1 MRLTLT
7 GRQFDIT
14 PTIEDLVEKRL
25 AKIERR
31 LNAAALS
38 AQVVLSREKNRYVV
52 EITVHAKQDH
62 MLHGVGT
69 GTTWSTALT
78 GAVQKLVQQADKIK
92 GKWQVRKR
100 GTPTLR
106 KLSRV

>member
-7 GRQFDIT
+7 GRQVDIT
-14 PTIEDLVEKRL
+14 PVLKKLVEKRL

-31 LNAAALS
+31 LNDAAVS
-38 AQVVLSREKNRYVV
+38 AQVVLSREKNRCVV
-52 EITVHAKQDH
+52 ELTVHARGDH
-62 MLHGVGT
+62 MLHGFGST
-69 GTTWSTALT
+69 ASWSTSLT
-78 GAVQKLVQQADKIK
+78 AAVQKVAQQAEKLK

-100 GTPTLR
+100 GTPSVR

>member
-7 GRQFDIT
+7 GRQIDIT
-14 PTIEDLVEKRL
+14 PALETLVGKRL
-25 AKIERR
+25 AKIQRR
-31 LNAAALS
+31 LNDAVLS

-52 EITVHAKQDH
+52 EITVHAKKDH
-62 MLHGVGT
+62 ILHGLGST
-69 GTTWSTALT
+69 ASWSTALT
-78 GAVQKLVQQADKIK
+78 GAVQKLVQQADKVK

-100 GTPTLR
+100 GTPTVR